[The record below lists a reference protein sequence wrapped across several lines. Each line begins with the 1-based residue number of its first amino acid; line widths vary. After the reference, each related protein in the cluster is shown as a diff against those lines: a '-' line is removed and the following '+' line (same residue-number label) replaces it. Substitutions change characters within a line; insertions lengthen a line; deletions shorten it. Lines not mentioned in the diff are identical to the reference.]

1 MRSAF
6 VAVALALLSAC
17 ATVGPIET
25 GRAAPASFDA
35 HAAPVESIVPIL
47 VRPLER
53 RRFSS
58 PRERQ
63 PDLRLILATTIDRA
77 RRRAR
82 RRRIIFARAQRP

>member
-1 MRSAF
+1 MMRAVF
-6 VAVALALLSAC
+6 VAVALVLLSAC
-17 ATVGPIET
+17 ATAGPIET

-35 HAAPVESIVPIL
+35 APVESMVL
-47 VRPLER
+47 TSVRALER

-63 PDLRLILATTIDRA
+63 PDLRPILATTIDRA

-82 RRRIIFARAQRP
+82 RRRIIFAKAQRP